1 VTALMATTISE
12 QTKVSLSDDTAAG
25 LEMARQK
32 PSAPPSVERQATA
45 ASGTRTISPR

>member
-1 VTALMATTISE
+1 MATTMSE
-12 QTKVSLSDDTAAG
+12 QTNVNFSDETAAG
-25 LEMARQK
+25 LEIARQK